1 MIPAWIPTFSLES
14 SRAPTELCILGAK
27 CQTDKSPFNQLG
39 HRHPY
44 TPFYSMFLATYKNKE
59 VRFAEIGVA
68 AGSSVRMWCEYFK
81 KGDLYFFDRDENF
94 LNNAAGFCY
103 PNAKFATMDVRSA
116 DSIRSALVA
125 TGGQLDVILDD
136 SSHDVWDQKI
146 IVEAALPFLK
156 PGGILLI
163 EDVFRNVTQEDY
175 LKVLEPVKSQL
186 AFYGFIEMEHNNK
199 FSPGWDNDK
208 ILMLV
213 KN

>member
-1 MIPAWIPTFSLES
+1 MIPTFSLES
-14 SRAPTELCILGAK
+14 TRAQTELCVLGAK
-27 CQTDKSPFNQLG
+27 CQTDKSPFNPAG

-44 TPFYSMFLATYKNKE
+44 TPFYSMFLSTFKNKP

-68 AGSSVRMWCEYFK
+68 VGASVSMWCEYFK
-81 KGDLYFFDRDENF
+81 NGNLYFFDRDDSF
-94 LNNAAGFCY
+94 LNHAASFGY
-103 PNAKFATMDVRSA
+103 KNAKFFNMDVRSA
-116 DSIRSALVA
+116 ESIRDALAA
-125 TGGQLDVILDD
+125 TGGELDVILDD

-175 LKVLEPVKSQL
+175 LKVLEPIKNQL
-186 AFYGFIEMEHNNK
+186 AFFGFVEMEHANK
-199 FSPGWDNDK
+199 YSPGWDNDK

>member
-1 MIPAWIPTFSLES
+1 MIPTFSLES
-14 SRAPTELCILGAK
+14 SRAPTELCFLGAK
-27 CQTDKSPFNQLG
+27 CQTDKSPFNPQG

-44 TPFYSMFLATYKNKE
+44 TPFYSMFLATHKNKP
-59 VRFAEIGVA
+59 VRFVEIGVA
-68 AGSSVRMWCEYFK
+68 TGASVQMWCNYFK
-81 KGDLYFFDRDENF
+81 NGELFFFDRDENF
-94 LNNAAGFCY
+94 LQNAASFGY
-103 PNAKFATMDVRSA
+103 TNAKFGNMDVRSA
-116 DSIRSALVA
+116 ESIRSNLEA
-125 TGGQLDVILDD
+125 TGGNLDVILDD

-163 EDVFRNVTQEDY
+163 EDVFRNVTVADY
-175 LKVLEPVKSQL
+175 LKVLEPVKDQL
-186 AFYGFIEMEHNNK
+186 AFHGFIEMEHTNK

>member
-1 MIPAWIPTFSLES
+1 MIPTFSLES
-14 SRAPTELCILGAK
+14 SRAPTELCFLGAN
-27 CQTDKSPFNQLG
+27 CQTDKSPFNPQG

-44 TPFYSMFLATYKNKE
+44 TPFYSMILATHKNKP

-68 AGSSVRMWCEYFK
+68 AGASVQMWCNYFRN
-81 KGDLYFFDRDENF
+81 GELFFFDRDDNF
-94 LNNAAGFCY
+94 LQNAAGFGY
-103 PNAKFATMDVRSA
+103 KNAKFGNMDVRSA
-116 DSIRSALVA
+116 ESIRSNLTAI
-125 TGGQLDVILDD
+125 GGNLDIILDD

-146 IVEAALPFLK
+146 IVEAAMPFLK

-163 EDVFRNVTQEDY
+163 EDVFRNVTVADY
-175 LKVLEPVKSQL
+175 LQVLEPVKNQL
-186 AFYGFIEMEHNNK
+186 AFHGFIEMEHTNK

>member
-1 MIPAWIPTFSLES
+1 MIPTFSLES
-14 SRAPTELCILGAK
+14 SRAPTELCFLGAK
-27 CQTDKSPFNQLG
+27 CQTDKSPFNQQG

-44 TPFYSMFLATYKNKE
+44 TPFYSMFLATYKNKP
-59 VRFAEIGVA
+59 VRFVEIGVA
-68 AGSSVRMWCEYFK
+68 SGASVHMWCNYFK
-81 KGDLYFFDRDENF
+81 NGEMFFFDRDENF
-94 LNNAAGFCY
+94 LQNAAGFGY
-103 PNAKFATMDVRSA
+103 PNANFGNMDVRSA
-116 DSIRSALVA
+116 ESIRSNLAA
-125 TGGQLDVILDD
+125 TGGALDVILDD

-163 EDVFRNVTQEDY
+163 EDVFRNVTVADY
-175 LKVLEPVKSQL
+175 LKVLEPVKDQL
-186 AFYGFIEMEHNNK
+186 AFHGFIEMEHTNK